1 MRFELLKDVF
11 FVKFSRCKN
20 INSVLRQFWKAN
32 NSSFVDVAILAS
44 TARPRCT
51 WLVSG
56 PRATRFSRSLTTWLK
71 ETRAL
76 GTRMPIGRTSHMRS
90 SKSIVISNWTAHQT
104 AISYPESSGSLVS
117 GLVAGRDSGE
127 MEFFPLKSG
136 DPVIV
141 RMLSFI
147 KTEVNVSREVG
158 MLDESLDGNQKS

>member
-1 MRFELLKDVF
+1 MFYNKD
-11 FVKFSRCKN
+11 
-20 INSVLRQFWKAN
+20 
-32 NSSFVDVAILAS
+32 IL
-44 TARPRCT
+44 
-51 WLVSG
+51 V
-56 PRATRFSRSLTTWLK
+56 PRATRFHAPLRF
-71 ETRAL
+71 AD
-76 GTRMPIGRTSHMRS
+76 H
-90 SKSIVISNWTAHQT
+90 

-127 MEFFPLKSG
+127 MELFPLKSG